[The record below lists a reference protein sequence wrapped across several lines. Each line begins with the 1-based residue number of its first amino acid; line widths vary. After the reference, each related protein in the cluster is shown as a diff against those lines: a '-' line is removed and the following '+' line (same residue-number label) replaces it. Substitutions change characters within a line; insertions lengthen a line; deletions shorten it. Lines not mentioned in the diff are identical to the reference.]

1 MLPWSLRQREQ
12 VIKMNWETIIVALI
26 AAIGPLIGTVLTIR
40 QQNNLINY
48 RMDMMEGMVKNLSD
62 KVEKH
67 NNFDRRLIKIET
79 QLGIKEEKA
88 S

>member
-79 QLGIKEEKA
+79 QLGIKEEKT